1 MLEPNDPGCF
11 YDSITFYEGEGTG
24 GNMLG
29 RVCGN
34 QTNVGVRSN
43 RNVMAI
49 KFKADESGHGRGF
62 RLKWGLK
69 NEIKE
74 RKIFLTSLF
83 AKSILISDGI
93 VSQWHIL
100 REKLLNHTGKPSRKF
115 RDSILDSFRMADP
128 CIFRTIYVFFF
139 LLI

>member
-1 MLEPNDPGCF
+1 
-11 YDSITFYEGEGTG
+11 
-24 GNMLG
+24 MLG